1 MSSCLFSD
9 EELHFTEDALAELK
23 LAGFAVWERRGGT
36 SQSVLFQTRQY
47 SVNDKRSTFVILR
60 PTAATITID
69 RVREKILR
77 VYADDAKPR
86 LLAR

>member
-9 EELHFTEDALAELK
+9 EELPFTEDALAELK

-36 SQSVLFQTRQY
+36 SQSALFQTRQC
-47 SVNDKRSTFVILR
+47 SVDGKRSTFAILR
-60 PTAATITID
+60 PTAETITID
-69 RVREKILR
+69 RVREKILP